1 MRREGQEAAP
11 DRNRAL
17 RLLPRRLRAK
27 PLVVVFVVVAT
38 TDLVFAVDSI
48 PAIFAVTSE
57 PFVVFAANAFAM
69 LGLRAL
75 YFLLAGMMDRFVYLS
90 HGLALI
96 LAFIGTKMLLIDVWH
111 PPIWLSLGV
120 IVAVLAATVVLS
132 LRAEPEGTCRVTRR
146 ARIAAACGRVVESSW
161 FDPLMLSIIAVNAVT
176 LGLETYD
183 SIDAAI
189 GRELHLAND
198 VILGLFVVELALRM
212 AAFADRPRE
221 FFRSGWNVFD
231 FVVIAAS
238 FVPGVRE
245 NATLLRLVR
254 LLRIVRAVRLLP
266 DLRVLTVAVGRSIPG
281 VASLAAITLL
291 LVYVYGM
298 VGWVIFH
305 DHDPANFE
313 DIGQSMVTMFVLLTL
328 ENLPVYIARG
338 QELSDWTLLFY
349 VSYVLLAS
357 FLIFNLFIG
366 IVINS
371 MEEARAIEL
380 HRAERALLDDDTADD
395 ERAHAVV
402 LEERLRAM
410 RAALDELERDVRA
423 KT

>member
-1 MRREGQEAAP
+1 
-11 DRNRAL
+11 
-17 RLLPRRLRAK
+17 
-27 PLVVVFVVVAT
+27 
-38 TDLVFAVDSI
+38 
-48 PAIFAVTSE
+48 
-57 PFVVFAANAFAM
+57 
-69 LGLRAL
+69 
-75 YFLLAGMMDRFVYLS
+75 
-90 HGLALI
+90 
-96 LAFIGTKMLLIDVWH
+96 
-111 PPIWLSLGV
+111 
-120 IVAVLAATVVLS
+120 
-132 LRAEPEGTCRVTRR
+132 VTRR
-146 ARIAAACGRVVESSW
+146 ARIAAACTRVVESSW
-161 FDPLMLSIIAVNAVT
+161 FDPLMLAIIAVNAVT

-189 GRELHLAND
+189 GRELHLANG
-198 VILGLFVVELALRM
+198 VILGLFVIELALRM
-212 AAFADRPRE
+212 AAFADRPRN

-266 DLRVLTVAVGRSIPG
+266 DLRVLTVAVGRSVPG

-328 ENLPVYIARG
+328 ENLPAYIERG
-338 QELSDWTLLFY
+338 QALSDWTLLFY
-349 VSYVLLAS
+349 ISYVLLAS
-357 FLIFNLFIG
+357 FLVFNLFIG

-380 HRAERALLDDDTADD
+380 HRAERALLDDYPADD

-402 LEERLRAM
+402 IEERLRTM
-410 RAALDELERDVRA
+410 RAALDDLERDVRA
-423 KT
+423 KS

>member
-1 MRREGQEAAP
+1 VRP
-11 DRNRAL
+11 
-17 RLLPRRLRAK
+17 
-27 PLVVVFVVVAT
+27 
-38 TDLVFAVDSI
+38 
-48 PAIFAVTSE
+48 
-57 PFVVFAANAFAM
+57 
-69 LGLRAL
+69 
-75 YFLLAGMMDRFVYLS
+75 
-90 HGLALI
+90 
-96 LAFIGTKMLLIDVWH
+96 
-111 PPIWLSLGV
+111 
-120 IVAVLAATVVLS
+120 
-132 LRAEPEGTCRVTRR
+132 R

-161 FDPLMLSIIAVNAVT
+161 FDPLMLAIIALNAVT

-198 VILGLFVVELALRM
+198 VILGLFVVELVLRM
-212 AAFADRPRE
+212 AAFADRPRD

-245 NATLLRLVR
+245 NATLLRLAR

-305 DHDPANFE
+305 ESDPANFE

-328 ENLPVYIARG
+328 ENLPVYIERG

-349 VSYVLLAS
+349 VSYVLVAS

-380 HRAERALLDDDTADD
+380 HRAERELLNDDTADD
-395 ERAHAVV
+395 AHAHAVV
-402 LEERLRAM
+402 LEERLRAL
-410 RAALDELERDVRA
+410 RAAVDELEQEVRA
-423 KT
+423 KP

>member
-1 MRREGQEAAP
+1 
-11 DRNRAL
+11 
-17 RLLPRRLRAK
+17 
-27 PLVVVFVVVAT
+27 
-38 TDLVFAVDSI
+38 
-48 PAIFAVTSE
+48 
-57 PFVVFAANAFAM
+57 
-69 LGLRAL
+69 
-75 YFLLAGMMDRFVYLS
+75 
-90 HGLALI
+90 
-96 LAFIGTKMLLIDVWH
+96 
-111 PPIWLSLGV
+111 
-120 IVAVLAATVVLS
+120 
-132 LRAEPEGTCRVTRR
+132 VTRR
-146 ARIAAACGRVVESSW
+146 ARTAAACGRVVESSW
-161 FDPLMLSIIAVNAVT
+161 FDPLMLAVIAVNAVT

-183 SIDAAI
+183 SIDTAI

-198 VILGLFVVELALRM
+198 VVLGIFVVELLVRM
-212 AAFADRPRE
+212 AAYADRPRA

-328 ENLPVYIARG
+328 ENLPAYIARG
-338 QELSDWTLLFY
+338 QALSDWTLLFY

-380 HRAERALLDDDTADD
+380 HRAERALLDEEPDDD

-402 LEERLRAM
+402 IEERLRAM
-410 RAALDELERDVRA
+410 RTALDELERDVRT
-423 KT
+423 KP

>member
-1 MRREGQEAAP
+1 M
-11 DRNRAL
+11 
-17 RLLPRRLRAK
+17 
-27 PLVVVFVVVAT
+27 
-38 TDLVFAVDSI
+38 
-48 PAIFAVTSE
+48 
-57 PFVVFAANAFAM
+57 
-69 LGLRAL
+69 
-75 YFLLAGMMDRFVYLS
+75 
-90 HGLALI
+90 
-96 LAFIGTKMLLIDVWH
+96 
-111 PPIWLSLGV
+111 
-120 IVAVLAATVVLS
+120 
-132 LRAEPEGTCRVTRR
+132 TRR
-146 ARIAAACGRVVESSW
+146 ARLAAGCGRIVESSW
-161 FDPLMLSIIAVNAVT
+161 FDPLMLSIIALNAVT
-176 LGLETYD
+176 LGLETYE
-183 SIDAAI
+183 SIDASI
-189 GRELHLAND
+189 GDELHLLND
-198 VILGLFVVELALRM
+198 VILGLFVVELAVRM
-212 AAFADRPRE
+212 AAHADRPRE

-231 FVVIAAS
+231 FVVITAS

-305 DHDPANFE
+305 DHDPANFD

-328 ENLPVYIARG
+328 ENLPAYIGRG

-402 LEERLRAM
+402 LEERLRALH
-410 RAALDELERDVRA
+410 AALDELEREVRA
-423 KT
+423 KG

>member
-1 MRREGQEAAP
+1 
-11 DRNRAL
+11 
-17 RLLPRRLRAK
+17 
-27 PLVVVFVVVAT
+27 
-38 TDLVFAVDSI
+38 
-48 PAIFAVTSE
+48 
-57 PFVVFAANAFAM
+57 
-69 LGLRAL
+69 
-75 YFLLAGMMDRFVYLS
+75 
-90 HGLALI
+90 
-96 LAFIGTKMLLIDVWH
+96 
-111 PPIWLSLGV
+111 
-120 IVAVLAATVVLS
+120 
-132 LRAEPEGTCRVTRR
+132 VTRR

-189 GRELHLAND
+189 GDWLHLANG
-198 VILGLFVVELALRM
+198 VILGLFVVELLLRM
-212 AAFADRPRE
+212 AAYADHPRD

-231 FVVIAAS
+231 FVVIGAS

-245 NATLLRLVR
+245 NATLLRLAR

-266 DLRVLTVAVGRSIPG
+266 DLRVLTVAVGRSVPG

-298 VGWVIFH
+298 LGWLIFH
-305 DHDPANFE
+305 EHDPANFE

-328 ENLPVYIARG
+328 ENLPFYIERG

-380 HRAERALLDDDTADD
+380 HRAERELLNEDTADD
-395 ERAHAVV
+395 EHAHAVV
-402 LEERLRAM
+402 LEERLRAL
-410 RAALDELERDVRA
+410 RAAVDELEQEVRA
-423 KT
+423 KA

>member
-1 MRREGQEAAP
+1 
-11 DRNRAL
+11 
-17 RLLPRRLRAK
+17 
-27 PLVVVFVVVAT
+27 
-38 TDLVFAVDSI
+38 
-48 PAIFAVTSE
+48 
-57 PFVVFAANAFAM
+57 
-69 LGLRAL
+69 
-75 YFLLAGMMDRFVYLS
+75 
-90 HGLALI
+90 
-96 LAFIGTKMLLIDVWH
+96 
-111 PPIWLSLGV
+111 
-120 IVAVLAATVVLS
+120 
-132 LRAEPEGTCRVTRR
+132 VTRR
-146 ARIAAACGRVVESSW
+146 AQAAAACGRVVESSW
-161 FDPLMLSIIAVNAVT
+161 FDPLMLAIIAINAVT

-183 SIDAAI
+183 SIDTAI

-198 VILGLFVVELALRM
+198 VILGIFVVELLVRM
-212 AAFADRPRE
+212 AAYADRPRD

-266 DLRVLTVAVGRSIPG
+266 DLRVLTVAVGRSVPG
-281 VASLAAITLL
+281 VASLVAITLL

-328 ENLPVYIARG
+328 ENLPAYIARG

-349 VSYVLLAS
+349 VSYVLVAS

-380 HRAERALLDDDTADD
+380 HRAERALLDQEPDDD

-402 LEERLRAM
+402 IEERLRAM
-410 RAALDELERDVRA
+410 RTALDELERDVRA
-423 KT
+423 KP

>member
-1 MRREGQEAAP
+1 
-11 DRNRAL
+11 
-17 RLLPRRLRAK
+17 
-27 PLVVVFVVVAT
+27 
-38 TDLVFAVDSI
+38 
-48 PAIFAVTSE
+48 
-57 PFVVFAANAFAM
+57 
-69 LGLRAL
+69 
-75 YFLLAGMMDRFVYLS
+75 
-90 HGLALI
+90 
-96 LAFIGTKMLLIDVWH
+96 
-111 PPIWLSLGV
+111 
-120 IVAVLAATVVLS
+120 
-132 LRAEPEGTCRVTRR
+132 VTRR
-146 ARIAAACGRVVESSW
+146 ARVAAACGRVVESSW

-183 SIDAAI
+183 SVDAAI
-189 GRELHLAND
+189 GRELHLANGI
-198 VILGLFVVELALRM
+198 ILGLFVVELALRM
-212 AAFADRPRE
+212 AAFADRPGA

-313 DIGQSMVTMFVLLTL
+313 NIGQSMVTMFVLLTL

-349 VSYVLLAS
+349 VSYVLVAS

-380 HRAERALLDDDTADD
+380 HRAERELLEDDDHDD
-395 ERAHAVV
+395 HERAHAVV
-402 LEERLRAM
+402 LEERLRAL
-410 RAALDELERDVRA
+410 RAAVEELEHEVRA
-423 KT
+423 KP

>member
-1 MRREGQEAAP
+1 
-11 DRNRAL
+11 
-17 RLLPRRLRAK
+17 
-27 PLVVVFVVVAT
+27 
-38 TDLVFAVDSI
+38 
-48 PAIFAVTSE
+48 
-57 PFVVFAANAFAM
+57 
-69 LGLRAL
+69 
-75 YFLLAGMMDRFVYLS
+75 
-90 HGLALI
+90 
-96 LAFIGTKMLLIDVWH
+96 
-111 PPIWLSLGV
+111 
-120 IVAVLAATVVLS
+120 
-132 LRAEPEGTCRVTRR
+132 VTRR

-189 GRELHLAND
+189 GDWLHLANG
-198 VILGLFVVELALRM
+198 VILGLFVVELLLRM
-212 AAFADRPRE
+212 AAYADRPRD

-231 FVVIAAS
+231 FVVIGAS

-245 NATLLRLVR
+245 NATLLRLAR

-266 DLRVLTVAVGRSIPG
+266 DLRVLTVAVGRSVPG

-298 VGWVIFH
+298 LGWLIFH
-305 DHDPANFE
+305 EHDPANFE

-328 ENLPVYIARG
+328 ENLPFYIERG

-380 HRAERALLDDDTADD
+380 HRAERELLNEDTADD
-395 ERAHAVV
+395 EHAHAVV
-402 LEERLRAM
+402 LEERLRAL
-410 RAALDELERDVRA
+410 RAAVDELEQEVRA
-423 KT
+423 KA